1 MLGTYSMITRWKNV
15 PTRSLVMQDFVNS
28 KQTSESRVLRMS
40 SLVVGAVWESCV
52 SRAAELFIAEIKTD
66 NQKCIHRKLAL

>member
-1 MLGTYSMITRWKNV
+1 
-15 PTRSLVMQDFVNS
+15 MQDFVNS
-28 KQTSESRVLRMS
+28 KQTSPSSVLRMS

-52 SRAAELFIAEIKTD
+52 SRAADLFIAEMKTD